1 MFERD
6 KQLVTQQNNWL
17 TTELDRKNCLLMSM
31 KKDLASINSDKETS
45 LTLKQQEV
53 SILVGVVGYRK

>member
-17 TTELDRKNCLLMSM
+17 TTELDRKNSLLMSM